1 VNVGTDAP
9 SVFSC
14 IRRSGYGIKPLKKG
28 QIGGQPMKTPKEEI
42 NAFLG
47 KDTEFE
53 GKFSFTGAVRI
64 DGAFSGEIESSGTL
78 IVGETA
84 TVKSQIHVAD
94 MIISGEVNGDIVAEN
109 KIEIS
114 VPGKLF
120 GNIQTPRLVI
130 EEGVI
135 FEGKCRMQE
144 LGKEKRKA
152 PEPSLKEDESLS
164 ILK

>member
-1 VNVGTDAP
+1 
-9 SVFSC
+9 
-14 IRRSGYGIKPLKKG
+14 
-28 QIGGQPMKTPKEEI
+28 MKTPKEEI

-64 DGAFSGEIESSGTL
+64 DGKFSGEIESSGTL
-78 IVGETA
+78 IVGESA
-84 TVKSQIHVAD
+84 TIRSQIHVAD

-120 GNIQTPRLVI
+120 GNIQTPKLVI

-135 FEGKCRMQE
+135 FEGKCKMQE
-144 LGKEKRKA
+144 LGKERKK
-152 PEPSLKEDESLS
+152 ELRPSPKEDENLS

>member
-1 VNVGTDAP
+1 
-9 SVFSC
+9 
-14 IRRSGYGIKPLKKG
+14 
-28 QIGGQPMKTPKEEI
+28 MKTSKEEI

-64 DGAFSGEIESSGTL
+64 DGKFSGEIESTGTL
-78 IVGETA
+78 IVGESA
-84 TVKSQIHVAD
+84 TITSQIHVAD
-94 MIISGEVNGDIVAEN
+94 MIISGEVNGDIFAEN
-109 KIEIS
+109 KIEIN

-120 GNIQTPRLVI
+120 GNIQTPKLVI

-135 FEGKCRMQE
+135 FEGNCKMKD
-144 LGKEKRKA
+144 LGKATKKDLG
-152 PEPSLKEDESLS
+152 PSPNETENLS

>member
-1 VNVGTDAP
+1 
-9 SVFSC
+9 
-14 IRRSGYGIKPLKKG
+14 
-28 QIGGQPMKTPKEEI
+28 MKTPKEEI

-53 GKFSFTGAVRI
+53 GRFSFTGAVRI
-64 DGAFSGEIESSGTL
+64 DGKFSGEIESSGTL

-84 TVKSQIHVAD
+84 TIRSQIHVAD
-94 MIISGEVNGDIVAEN
+94 MIISGEVDGDIVAEN

-120 GNIQTPRLVI
+120 GNIQTPKLVI

-135 FEGKCRMQE
+135 FEGKCKMQE
-144 LGKEKRKA
+144 LGKEKKK
-152 PEPSLKEDESLS
+152 ELSPSPKEDENLS

>member
-1 VNVGTDAP
+1 
-9 SVFSC
+9 
-14 IRRSGYGIKPLKKG
+14 
-28 QIGGQPMKTPKEEI
+28 MKTPKEEI

-64 DGAFSGEIESSGTL
+64 DGKFSGEIESSGTL

-84 TVKSQIHVAD
+84 TIKSQIHVAD

-120 GNIQTPRLVI
+120 GNIQTPKLVI

-135 FEGKCRMQE
+135 FEGKCKMQE
-144 LGKEKRKA
+144 LGKERKK
-152 PEPSLKEDESLS
+152 ELSPSPKEDGNLS

>member
-1 VNVGTDAP
+1 
-9 SVFSC
+9 
-14 IRRSGYGIKPLKKG
+14 
-28 QIGGQPMKTPKEEI
+28 MKTPKEEI

-64 DGAFSGEIESSGTL
+64 DGKFSGEIESSGTL
-78 IVGETA
+78 IVGESA
-84 TVKSQIHVAD
+84 TIKSQIHVAD

-120 GNIQTPRLVI
+120 GNIQTPKLVI

-135 FEGKCRMQE
+135 FEGKCKMQE
-144 LGKEKRKA
+144 LGKERKK
-152 PEPSLKEDESLS
+152 ELSPSPKEDGNLS

>member
-1 VNVGTDAP
+1 LAWVWYEAAGK
-9 SVFSC
+9 S
-14 IRRSGYGIKPLKKG
+14 L
-28 QIGGQPMKTPKEEI
+28 IGRGWMKTPKEEI

-64 DGAFSGEIESSGTL
+64 DGKFTGEIESTGTL

-84 TVKSQIHVAD
+84 TIKSQIHVAD
-94 MIISGEVNGDIVAEN
+94 MIISGEVNGDVVAEN

-120 GNIQTPRLVI
+120 GNIQTPKLVI

-135 FEGKCRMQE
+135 FEGKCKMQE
-144 LGKEKRKA
+144 LGKDKKKA
-152 PEPSLKEDESLS
+152 LTPSLKENEGLS